1 MMDRIIF
8 FQFVAKPTN
17 FYTGCPV
24 VFDFWVRQDK
34 SKLTTVPLFDVSGF
48 VDTPVGL
55 N

>member
-8 FQFVAKPTN
+8 LYLITNPIN

-34 SKLTTVPLFDVSGF
+34 SKLPLAGVSLYPIGF
-48 VDTPVGL
+48 Y
-55 N
+55 

>member
-8 FQFVAKPTN
+8 FQVVANPIN

-34 SKLTTVPLFDVSGF
+34 SKLPLAGVSLY
-48 VDTPVGL
+48 PVGFY
-55 N
+55 